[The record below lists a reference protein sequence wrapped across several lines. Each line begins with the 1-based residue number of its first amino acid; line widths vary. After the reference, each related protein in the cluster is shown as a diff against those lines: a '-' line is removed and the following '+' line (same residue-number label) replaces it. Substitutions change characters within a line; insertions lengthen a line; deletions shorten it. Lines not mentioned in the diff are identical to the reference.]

1 MDHGRNRRGI
11 RAAADPDRDAVDLEL
26 DDAAVLGAL
35 ERLPE
40 ASALPR

>member
-11 RAAADPDRDAVDLEL
+11 RATADPNRNAVDLEL
-26 DDAAVLGAL
+26 DDAAVLGAVR
-35 ERLPE
+35 RLPE